1 MTETHIDE
9 GLLIGYCDVS
19 VTAATAA
26 AIEAHLMSCAG
37 CRAGLAAVA
46 VGVGAAGRREEPSA
60 MWDAIL
66 EQVDRSAR
74 SVTERTLGAVGVR
87 ADVARLLATTPALR
101 AAWLAAV
108 TMVAAFAVAAASFD
122 GGDPW
127 PLLVIAPL
135 LPLAGVATAFGP
147 ALDPT
152 YEIAVAAP
160 MSALR
165 LALWRTLAVVATTL
179 PVLLVATVAAPGA
192 GWAPFGWVLP
202 SFALI
207 SATLALST
215 WMPPE
220 RAGVVVGLGWLV
232 AVVVLLDRDRAGDFV
247 VRSLI
252 FHLPGQSVAVVL
264 AMAGVAMVAVRPR
277 SFDQLMA
284 SRRAG

>member
-9 GLLIGYCDVS
+9 GLLIGYCELS

-37 CRAGLAAVA
+37 CRAGLAAVT
-46 VGVGAAGRREEPSA
+46 VGAGGRREESSA

-66 EQVDRSAR
+66 ERVDRPAR
-74 SVTERTLGAVGVR
+74 SVMERMLGAVGVR
-87 ADVARLLATTPALR
+87 ADVARLLVTTPALR

-108 TMVAAFAVAAASFD
+108 TLVATFAVAAANFD

-135 LPLAGVATAFGP
+135 LPLAGVATAYGP

-192 GWAPFGWVLP
+192 DWAVFGWVVP

-207 SATLALST
+207 SVTLALST
-215 WMPPE
+215 WIPPE
-220 RAGVVVGLGWLV
+220 WAGVVVGLGWLI
-232 AVVVLLDRDRAGDFV
+232 AVVVLLDRDGAGDFV
-247 VRSLI
+247 VRSLV
-252 FHLPGQSVAVVL
+252 FQLPGQSVAAVL
-264 AMAGVAMVAVRPR
+264 AMAGVAMVAMRPR
-277 SFDQLMA
+277 SFDQLIA
-284 SRRAG
+284 NRRAG

>member
-9 GLLIGYCDVS
+9 GLLIGYCGVS

-26 AIEAHLMSCAG
+26 AIEAHLLSCAR

-46 VGVGAAGRREEPSA
+46 AVAGGRREESSA

-66 EQVDRSAR
+66 ERVDRPTR
-74 SVTERTLGAVGVR
+74 SVVERMLAAVGVR
-87 ADVARLLATTPALR
+87 ANVARLLATTPALR

-108 TMVAAFAVAAASFD
+108 TLVAAFAVAAANID

-135 LPLAGVATAFGP
+135 LPLAGVATAYGP

-179 PVLLVATVAAPGA
+179 PVLLVATVFAPGA
-192 GWAPFGWVLP
+192 GWAPFGWVIP
-202 SFALI
+202 SLALI
-207 SATLALST
+207 SVTLGLSG

-220 RAGVVVGLGWLV
+220 RAGVVVGLGWLI
-232 AVVVLLDRDRAGDFV
+232 AVVVLLDRDGAGDFV
-247 VRSLI
+247 ARSLI
-252 FHLPGQSVAVVL
+252 FQLPGQSVAAVL
-264 AMAGVAMVAVRPR
+264 AITGVAMVAMRPR
-277 SFDQLMA
+277 SFDQLIA
-284 SRRAG
+284 NRKAG